1 MLATLREV
9 IPEKGRAVGAFDV
22 VGLEWAEAVLE
33 GAEALGLPVILSVA
47 PHLGG
52 PPLKALAPGLR
63 ALAEAARVP
72 VALHLD
78 HGESLEEVVEALRLG
93 FTSVMLDGSHLPL
106 EANVHLT
113 RQAVTVARAF
123 GATVEGEV
131 GAVPG
136 GYGEAVAEGPLAYTD
151 PEEARAFLEA
161 TGVDALAVSIGTRH
175 GLYKG
180 PVRLNLPLLEELS
193 RLPVPLVLHGASGL
207 SPEAYR
213 ALVARGIRKV
223 NLFADLSLEAAS
235 LLKGGEGRDYL
246 SLMAAMKAG
255 LKALAMDRMRLW
267 WGS

>member
-9 IPEKGRAVGAFDV
+9 LPEKGRAVGAFDV
-22 VGLEWAEAVLE
+22 VGLEWAEAILE
-33 GAEALGLPVILSVA
+33 GAETLGLPVVLSVA

-52 PPLKALAPGLR
+52 PPLEALAPGLVH
-63 ALAEAARVP
+63 LADGAKVP

-78 HGESLEEVVEALRLG
+78 HGESLKEVVRALKLG

-106 EANVHLT
+106 EENIRLT
-113 RQAVTVARAF
+113 RLAVEVARAY

-136 GYGEAVAEGPLAYTD
+136 SYHGEASHEPIAYTD
-151 PEEARAFLEA
+151 PLEA
-161 TGVDALAVSIGTRH
+161 QRYLEETGVDALAVSIGTRH
-175 GLYKG
+175 GLHKG

-207 SPEAYR
+207 SPEDYR
-213 ALVARGIRKV
+213 ALVDRGIRKI
-223 NLFADLSLEAAS
+223 NLYADLALEAARM
-235 LLKGGEGRDYL
+235 LRGVEAKDYL
-246 SLMAAMKAG
+246 GLMAAMKEG
-255 LKALAMDRMRLW
+255 LKDLAMARMRLW

>member
-33 GAEALGLPVILSVA
+33 GAETLGLPVVLSVA

-78 HGESLEEVVEALRLG
+78 HGESLEAVVEALRLG

-106 EANVHLT
+106 EENIRQT
-113 RQAVTVARAF
+113 RLAAEVARAF

-136 GYGEAVAEGPLAYTD
+136 GYGEAVDEGPLAYTD
-151 PEEARAFLEA
+151 PEEARVFLEE

-175 GLYKG
+175 GLHKG
-180 PVRLNLPLLEELS
+180 AVRLNLPLLEELS

-207 SPEAYR
+207 SPEDYR
-213 ALVARGIRKV
+213 AVVARGIRKI
-223 NLFADLSLEAAS
+223 NLYADLALKAAEALKEAPGEDY
-235 LLKGGEGRDYL
+235 LALMAGMKEVLKGLVE
-246 SLMAAMKAG
+246 A
-255 LKALAMDRMRLW
+255 RMRLW
-267 WGS
+267 WG